1 MSCDFNNDTFFDYI
15 DELKKKKG
23 GRNYRLSVDELT
35 SFITIHLRD
44 NNPIK
49 KIMSKDWITLQEMKC
64 LARKC
69 TGVVNLELTGS
80 GKYIGD
86 NLRFNINK
94 KNVNFDLSNDIP
106 NVDADLSRKIVWHLH
121 PWNVSLDYT
130 KNIPNFFS
138 LEDIKVSIDYPN
150 HIFIIFNMS
159 CQDPRIPVIYLVWAD
174 EGIKKNI
181 AKKKLKDIYPNIN
194 FRLLNGDHQ
203 VDFFDFKK
211 EMKEAGLNF
220 HFLYRYDE
228 RSIKRILD
236 NPCGY

>member
-15 DELKKKKG
+15 DELKRKKG

-35 SFITIHLRD
+35 RFITIHLRD
-44 NNPIK
+44 NSPIK
-49 KIMSKDWITLQEMKC
+49 RIMSKDWITLQEMKC

-94 KNVNFDLSNDIP
+94 KNVNFDLTNDVP
-106 NVDADLSRKIVWHLH
+106 NVDADLTRKIVWHLH
-121 PWNVSLDYT
+121 PWNVSLDYNR
-130 KNIPNFFS
+130 NIPNFFS
-138 LEDIKVSIDYPN
+138 LEDIRVAIDYPN

-174 EGIKKNI
+174 KGIKKNI
-181 AKKKLKDIYPNIN
+181 AKKKLKDIYPDIN

-203 VDFFDFKK
+203 VDFFHFKK